1 VPRRKAKAIFRLQPG
16 SLKASF
22 KVVSEDAHPVYICL
36 CHAATTRDVDT
47 AIEDGAATIEEV
59 GEACGAGTGC
69 GSCHEEIQ
77 ERLEACGVSDDDRPR
92 GCPRSSLVSVSSLY
106 RSQPQEAA

>member
-1 VPRRKAKAIFRLQPG
+1 
-16 SLKASF
+16 
-22 KVVSEDAHPVYICL
+22 VYICL
-36 CHAATTRDVDT
+36 CHAATTRDVDA
-47 AIEDGAATIEEV
+47 AIDEGASTIEEV

-77 ERLEACGVSDDDRPR
+77 ERLEACGAACSVSEDDRPR
-92 GCPRSSLVSVSSLY
+92 GCPGRGSMVSVRALY